1 MISKTLGNEGPKD
14 AEAKGKTHM
23 FAVLKTGGKQY
34 KVASGDILR
43 IEKVTGNAGE
53 TVQFNEILMV
63 GGENL
68 VIGVPT
74 VADAAVQAEIL
85 EQGKGPKVINYVKRR
100 RKHSSQRRKGHRQQ
114 ITILRVTNILA
125 KGAEKSGVSIAENGR
140 GSDTTAAP
148 VAPVKKPAA
157 KKVAAEK
164 KPVAKKV
171 ATEKKPVA
179 KKAAPK
185 KAAAK
190 KAKDK

>member
-1 MISKTLGNEGPKD
+1 
-14 AEAKGKTHM
+14 M

-53 TVQFNEILMV
+53 TVQFNEILIVV
-63 GGENL
+63 GAPN
-68 VIGVPT
+68 
-74 VADAAVQAEIL
+74 VAGAAVQAEIL

-114 ITILRVTNILA
+114 ITVLRVTDILA
-125 KGAEKSGVSIAENGR
+125 KGAEKSGIAIAANGR
-140 GSDTTAAP
+140 GFDTTVAP
-148 VAPVKKPAA
+148 VAPAKKPAA
-157 KKVAAEK
+157 KKVVAENKPAAKKVVAEK
-164 KPVAKKV
+164 KPA
-171 ATEKKPVA
+171 A

-190 KAKDK
+190 KAEDK

>member
-1 MISKTLGNEGPKD
+1 
-14 AEAKGKTHM
+14 M

-68 VIGVPT
+68 VAPN
-74 VADAAVQAEIL
+74 VAGAAVQAEIL

-114 ITILRVTNILA
+114 ITVLRVTDILA
-125 KGAEKSGVSIAENGR
+125 KGAEKSGIAIAANGR
-140 GSDTTAAP
+140 GFDTTAAP
-148 VAPVKKPAA
+148 VAPAKKPAA
-157 KKVAAEK
+157 KKVAAEN
-164 KPVAKKV
+164 KPAAKKV
-171 ATEKKPVA
+171 VAEKKPAA

-190 KAKDK
+190 KAEDK

>member
-140 GSDTTAAP
+140 GFDTT

-171 ATEKKPVA
+171 AAEKKPVA

>member
-1 MISKTLGNEGPKD
+1 
-14 AEAKGKTHM
+14 M

-43 IEKVTGNAGE
+43 IEKETGNAGE

-68 VIGVPT
+68 IVGAPN
-74 VADAAVQAEIL
+74 VAGAAVQAEIL

-114 ITILRVTNILA
+114 ITVLRVTDILA
-125 KGAEKSGVSIAENGR
+125 KGAEKSGIAIAANGR
-140 GSDTTAAP
+140 GFDTTVAP
-148 VAPVKKPAA
+148 VAPAKKPAA
-157 KKVAAEK
+157 KKVAAEN
-164 KPVAKKV
+164 KPAAKKV
-171 ATEKKPVA
+171 VAEKKPAA
-179 KKAAPK
+179 KKAVPK

-190 KAKDK
+190 KAEDK